1 MMFLLW
7 VKVAQFLGASQ
18 LCYIAC
24 YPMAICL
31 STHILPKNGKIPKFS
46 NSFHGNTLRAS
57 FLTIQMECP
66 AIFHPFF
73 LEPAES
79 LLSLRNM
86 LLTPNK
92 QLPFS

>member
-1 MMFLLW
+1 MLPDGDMFVNTHSAEKWKNSKILKL
-7 VKVAQFLGASQ
+7 VSRQH
-18 LCYIAC
+18 IT
-24 YPMAICL
+24 CL
-31 STHILPKNGKIPKFS
+31 IFDNPDGMP
-46 NSFHGNTLRAS
+46 GY
-57 FLTIQMECP
+57 
-66 AIFHPFF
+66 FHPFF